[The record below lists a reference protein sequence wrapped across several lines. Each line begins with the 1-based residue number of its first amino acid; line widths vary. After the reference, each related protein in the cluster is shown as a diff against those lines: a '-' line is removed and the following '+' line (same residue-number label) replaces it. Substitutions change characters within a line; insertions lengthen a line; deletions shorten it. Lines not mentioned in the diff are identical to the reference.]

1 MIRKPRQI
9 WFKKER
15 ERGRFIASAFNPDN
29 LELVEVEIENIDGKK
44 ENIKALQDTGANIT
58 MFELE
63 ILPKLCQVDNLVEET
78 KISVSQRVRPQNSR
92 VTIGP
97 D

>member
-1 MIRKPRQI
+1 
-9 WFKKER
+9 
-15 ERGRFIASAFNPDN
+15 

-78 KISVSQRVRPQNSR
+78 KISKSANGSALRTLGSL
-92 VTIGP
+92 
-97 D
+97 